1 MEYDRSQLFFILND
15 ISKEKN
21 LTFILKIPT
30 RLTGINPLSWKVPA
44 SRSCPVHVRVHTH
57 THTLTRAAP
66 GHPPGSRTNRP
77 AGGTEVTSS
86 ERCGG
91 EGPTFRQLPAEA
103 CFLDPGPPPPPDPN
117 RDLGH
122 EVQASPSAPHA
133 GKSGPLF
140 PGPGGDRDGHDR
152 RLP

>member
-57 THTLTRAAP
+57 THPCT
-66 GHPPGSRTNRP
+66 
-77 AGGTEVTSS
+77 
-86 ERCGG
+86 
-91 EGPTFRQLPAEA
+91 
-103 CFLDPGPPPPPDPN
+103 PPPPTHTHS
-117 RDLGH
+117 LGLH
-122 EVQASPSAPHA
+122 QDTLRA
-133 GKSGPLF
+133 
-140 PGPGGDRDGHDR
+140 PGPTV
-152 RLP
+152 LPVEPR